1 MTALRQLP
9 PTWLMGLGFLPQGV
23 NGAILLVTV
32 PQLLAAN
39 HVPEIHIATIT
50 ATGLLPNVGS
60 FILGP
65 LLDWRFTR
73 RAYAIVLTIVG
84 ALCTFGA
91 LLAIDDLPLLTLLL
105 FVANLAISMTIAS
118 VGGWFGNVV
127 DAERQGRL
135 SAWLT
140 AANAG
145 TFGLTAAAAMHLLRG
160 LPYVLGA
167 GILSGFILLAVPL
180 FWVVYCPP
188 ADRGLAREGFR
199 RFVIDVLAVLKNPS
213 VQWSLVLFMLP
224 VSSFALTNT
233 LGAFGRDFGTSE
245 HMVGLLGGAGASI
258 MGVAGSL
265 LIPRFERLASPRSL
279 YLLVGASGAMF
290 TLSLVTLPHHMI
302 TFGTA
307 TLGENLFQ
315 GAALSLQNLIILRTI
330 GRDNPLAATQFGLLT
345 AATFLPL
352 TYMQMADG
360 AAYHLWNGVNA
371 SYVVDALVSGSFCL
385 LLGAVWT
392 LYACKNA
399 GRRAG
404 SRAGPGTA

>member
-1 MTALRQLP
+1 MTAARPLP
-9 PTWLMGLGFLPQGV
+9 PIWSMGLGFLPQGV

-39 HVPEIHIATIT
+39 HVPEISIATIT

-73 RAYAIVLTIVG
+73 RAYAIALTLAG

-91 LLAIDDLPLLTLLL
+91 LLAIDNLPLLTLLL
-105 FVANLAISMTIAS
+105 FLANLAISMAIAS

-127 DAERQGRL
+127 EAERKGRL
-135 SAWLT
+135 GAWLT

-145 TFGLTAAAAMHLLRG
+145 TFGRTAAVAMHLLRG
-160 LPYVLGA
+160 LPYALGA

-180 FWVVYCPP
+180 FRAVHCPP

-199 RFVIDVLAVLKNPS
+199 RFLADVLAVLRNNA
-213 VQWSLVLFMLP
+213 VQWSLVLFLLP

-233 LGAFGRDFGTSE
+233 LGAFGRDFATSE

-279 YLLVGASGAMF
+279 YLLVGGSGAIF
-290 TLSLVTLPHHMI
+290 TLSLVTLPHNVI
-302 TFGTA
+302 TFGIA

-330 GRDNPLAATQFGLLT
+330 GHDNPLAATQFGLLT

-360 AAYHLWNGVNA
+360 AAYHLWHGVSA
-371 SYVVDALVSGSFCL
+371 SYIVDASVSGAFCL
-385 LLGAVWT
+385 LLGMIWAT
-392 LYACKNA
+392 
-399 GRRAG
+399 RA
-404 SRAGPGTA
+404 RHAA